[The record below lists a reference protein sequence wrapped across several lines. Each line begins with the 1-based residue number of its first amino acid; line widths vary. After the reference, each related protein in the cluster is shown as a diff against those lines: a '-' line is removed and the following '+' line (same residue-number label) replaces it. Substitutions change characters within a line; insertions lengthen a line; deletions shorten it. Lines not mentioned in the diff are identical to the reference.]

1 MRRARVDEGEEPQVK
16 KKQATLGAF
25 FRRVDGQPLSDPVL
39 VKFYLPC
46 PHCDFRAQSDV
57 SKAPLPGALRAHVHW
72 QHALEHLEA
81 STRLQAAA
89 SGRSGPASVHASA
102 RATLS
107 AGRTVSA
114 IPPCAALVHLLTLTE
129 ILGRKYRIGPLSE
142 RPFFGQYVIFAPPLY
157 GQ

>member
-81 STRLQAAA
+81 STRLQAALSA
-89 SGRSGPASVHASA
+89 LDRTVFDLIPMDAIIEVDEEVVEEPEALPAGQPHEAPARASA
-102 RATLS
+102 
-107 AGRTVSA
+107 
-114 IPPCAALVHLLTLTE
+114 
-129 ILGRKYRIGPLSE
+129 
-142 RPFFGQYVIFAPPLY
+142 
-157 GQ
+157 